1 MAVRPPTNPG
11 MSRMPEDLFEKR
23 LLWGMGASLCANFLA
38 GIVVSSAIGRMKM
51 PGESAL
57 PSLNTIDLKIL
68 DELPKVAPKP
78 DKLATTPM
86 PLSTPPPLR
95 TAEVPT
101 PSPFATPAP
110 QLPTA
115 PPIEELKKLVAK
127 ERQNMPPVF
136 VPAPKPIE
144 PVTIK
149 TPPTPA
155 PRPQPTPIAVAM
167 NNAATPPPVR
177 LKPANPT
184 LPVRENTPIDPDVPI
199 NPNAFRR
206 TAPSMARSPLS
217 PNPNTSASA
226 NARKVAASTNP
237 TNAPDPTNASN
248 ALSTGRTNRRN
259 RNLVDEGGG
268 MNSASS
274 GRLTERGSGNATPAE
289 LAEGS
294 AVAGTRRAAT
304 GGRGVGE
311 TSVGAAGGRA
321 RASLTPSG
329 QPDLTISPADATG
342 GRFSRSRNN
351 RNGGL
356 ADSATSLGAGTFTER
371 AGGGANAG
379 MEVTPGAA
387 AAAKRIAAAGGITE
401 SAVGGASVGGRRA
414 ATSGA
419 PGANAELLPTGSAGV
434 SGARARRSGATMA
447 DSSSGMGPG
456 SFAERTRGAG
466 ATADDAT
473 LPGATPGGIASRNRT
488 VADSGVGTAGSR
500 SRSFSA
506 GAPTASEILLN
517 KSNPDFVSRRGP
529 AVGRTALV
537 DSSMAIM
544 TGTLRER
551 GGDPGLAAV
560 EGAPDTVPN
569 RIAPG
574 RLSVRETGTGSA
586 TPGGRRVGTGSRA
599 GIAAEVAMG
608 NSGGG
613 SLGRS
618 ARAARSAGGL
628 AESAGGFSGGAMREK
643 SGGGSAGGDV
653 SAPGAGGGAIRVASG
668 ARTISEGGAGSAT
681 SRGGRKLGNFDA
693 SAGANVDLS
702 NGGGGGARGV
712 KKSAGG
718 GMAQKLGGGDLSAMG
733 EGARRSGGTSGDG
746 DEPGTAARG
755 NAKKAGKGGGVNDGS
770 PISARGGS
778 GKGVKSGGGGAGSDT
793 GPDEGDGDGKLAG
806 DGRRG
811 KGSREGELADGG
823 NAGRAPRAARDARPL
838 SDPNPKLT
846 DEMKQ
851 RKLNAKI
858 VVSVEV
864 DVDGSHS
871 ESIVTG
877 SGDDEVDA
885 LILKTMRRWRW
896 ANAIVDGE
904 PKKQTIRYRF
914 TIDVK

>member
-51 PGESAL
+51 PGERAL

-68 DELPKVAPKP
+68 DQLPKVAPKP
-78 DKLATTPM
+78 DKLAATPM
-86 PLSTPPPLR
+86 PLSTPPPLQ

-110 QLPTA
+110 MLPTA
-115 PPIEELKKLVAK
+115 PPLEELKKLVAK

-136 VPAPKPIE
+136 VPAPRSIE
-144 PVTIK
+144 PVTVK

-177 LKPANPT
+177 LKPATPT
-184 LPVRENTPIDPDVPI
+184 LPVRENKPIDPDVPI
-199 NPNAFRR
+199 NPNAFSR
-206 TAPSMARSPLS
+206 TVPSTARSPIS
-217 PNPNTSASA
+217 SNNSSASA
-226 NARKVAASTNP
+226 NARKVAASATP
-237 TNAPDPTNASN
+237 TNAPDPANP
-248 ALSTGRTNRRN
+248 STSLNTSRANRR
-259 RNLVDEGGG
+259 RSSLIDEGGG

-274 GRLTERGSGNATPAE
+274 GRLSERGSGNATPAD

-321 RASLTPSG
+321 RTALTPSG
-329 QPDLTISPADATG
+329 QPDLTISPSDATG
-342 GRFSRSRNN
+342 GRFSRSKSN
-351 RNGGL
+351 RSGGL
-356 ADSATSLGAGTFTER
+356 ADSATSLGAGTFAER

-387 AAAKRIAAAGGITE
+387 AAARRIAASGRGVSEGVTG
-401 SAVGGASVGGRRA
+401 SASVGARR

-419 PGANAELLPTGSAGV
+419 PGANAELLPGGSAGV

-447 DSSSGMGPG
+447 DSSGGMGPG

-466 ATADDAT
+466 STADDAS
-473 LPGATPGGIASRNRT
+473 LLGSTPGGIASRNRT

-574 RLSVRETGTGSA
+574 RLSVRETGAGSA

-599 GIAAEVAMG
+599 GIAAEIAMG

-643 SGGGSAGGDV
+643 SGGGNAGGDV
-653 SAPGAGGGAIRVASG
+653 STPGAGGGAIRVASG
-668 ARTISEGGAGSAT
+668 PRTISEGGAGSAT

-702 NGGGGGARGV
+702 SGGGGGARGV

-733 EGARRSGGTSGDG
+733 EGARRSGGTAGDG

-778 GKGVKSGGGGAGSDT
+778 GKGVKSGGGSAGEGS

-811 KGSREGELADGG
+811 KGSRDGELADGG

-864 DVDGSHS
+864 DVDGSHT
-871 ESIVTG
+871 EEILTG

-885 LILKTMRRWRW
+885 LILKTMRKWRW
-896 ANAIVDGE
+896 SNAIVDGE
-904 PKKQTIRYRF
+904 PKKQTVRYRF